1 MDRRG
6 IHLRFIH
13 TADWHLGRYFHGMHL
28 TADQREIIMG
38 QIVPFVREEGVEVV
52 IIAGD
57 IYDRGV
63 PPVEAVDLFDEFLMK
78 MAELRVKVFYIAGNH
93 DSESRLNFG
102 SRLMR
107 EAGIF
112 ARGRLDAEMAPVIV
126 EDDFGPVAIYLY
138 PYMEPA
144 SVKAAFGVTEA
155 LDFEKAHELVIEKSL
170 TGAPEKMRSI
180 AVAHAFLAGGT
191 SSDSERP
198 LTVGGSSNIR
208 PGIFRP
214 FCYTALGHLHNPQR
228 AGADTIRYSGS
239 LMKYSFDEAEQ
250 KKGFFLV
257 DLDGSGKVEQQFVP
271 LVPPHDIRRVRGL
284 FADIEGD
291 RAVYP
296 QSDDYVEVEL
306 LDRGIILDVFNKL
319 KAIYPNLMH
328 VLYPN
333 LQREGTMR
341 ELEGQAVLKLTEETL
356 FSQYYEDMTGEKLGE
371 EQQAIV
377 HGCLQEIYRKERDA
391 K

>member
-38 QIVPFVREEGVEVV
+38 QIVPFVREEGVEAV

-112 ARGRLDAEMAPVIV
+112 ARGRFDAEMAPVIV

-144 SVKAAFGVTEA
+144 SVKAAFGVTDA
-155 LDFEKAHELVIEKSL
+155 LDFEQAHELVIEKSL
-170 TGAPEKMRSI
+170 SGASEKMRSI

-198 LTVGGSSNIR
+198 LTVGGSGPASSARSATRRSVI
-208 PGIFRP
+208 
-214 FCYTALGHLHNPQR
+214 C
-228 AGADTIRYSGS
+228 TIRS
-239 LMKYSFDEAEQ
+239 A
-250 KKGFFLV
+250 
-257 DLDGSGKVEQQFVP
+257 P
-271 LVPPHDIRRVRGL
+271 VRTR
-284 FADIEGD
+284 FATAA
-291 RAVYP
+291 R
-296 QSDDYVEVEL
+296 S
-306 LDRGIILDVFNKL
+306 
-319 KAIYPNLMH
+319 
-328 VLYPN
+328 
-333 LQREGTMR
+333 
-341 ELEGQAVLKLTEETL
+341 
-356 FSQYYEDMTGEKLGE
+356 
-371 EQQAIV
+371 
-377 HGCLQEIYRKERDA
+377 
-391 K
+391 

>member
-1 MDRRG
+1 M
-6 IHLRFIH
+6 RFIH

-38 QIVPFVREEGVEVV
+38 QLVPLAQEEKVDAVV
-52 IIAGD
+52 IAGD

-78 MAELRVKVFYIAGNH
+78 MAEMHIKVFYIAGNH

-102 SRLMR
+102 SQLMK
-107 EAGIF
+107 ASGIF
-112 ARGRLDAEMAPVIV
+112 ARGRLDDEMAPVVV
-126 EDDFGPVAIYLY
+126 EDDFGPVAVYLY

-144 SVKAAFGVTEA
+144 SVRAALGVEKA
-155 LDFEKAHELVIEKSL
+155 LDFEQAHELVIERSL
-170 TGAPEKMRSI
+170 AKRAGNMRSI
-180 AVAHAFLAGGT
+180 AVAHAFLAGGL

-198 LTVGGSSNIR
+198 LAVGGSSNVR
-208 PGIFRP
+208 PSIFRP

-228 AGADTIRYSGS
+228 AGADHIRYSGS

-250 KKGFFLV
+250 KKGCILV
-257 DLDGSGKVEQQFVP
+257 DLDGTGRATQQFVP
-271 LVPPHDIRRVRGL
+271 LVPPHDVRRVRGL

-291 RAVYP
+291 RAAYP
-296 QSDDYVEVEL
+296 QSDDYIEVEL

-341 ELEGQAVLKLTEETL
+341 EQEGQAVLKLTDETL
-356 FSQYYEDMTGEKLGE
+356 FSQYYEDMTGEPLAE
-371 EQQAIV
+371 EQQAII
-377 HGCLQEIYRKERDA
+377 HGCLQEIYREERDE

>member
-1 MDRRG
+1 M
-6 IHLRFIH
+6 RFIH

-38 QIVPFVREEGVEVV
+38 QLVPLVQEEKVDAVV
-52 IIAGD
+52 IAGD

-78 MAELRVKVFYIAGNH
+78 MAEMHIKVFYIAGNH

-102 SRLMR
+102 SQLMR
-107 EAGIF
+107 ASGIF
-112 ARGRLDAEMAPVIV
+112 ARGRLDDEMAPVV
-126 EDDFGPVAIYLY
+126 V
-138 PYMEPA
+138 
-144 SVKAAFGVTEA
+144 
-155 LDFEKAHELVIEKSL
+155 ELVIERSL
-170 TGAPEKMRSI
+170 AKRSGNMRSI
-180 AVAHAFLAGGT
+180 AVAHAFLAGGL

-198 LTVGGSSNIR
+198 LAVGGSSNVR
-208 PGIFRP
+208 PSIFRP

-228 AGADTIRYSGS
+228 AGADHIRYSGS
-239 LMKYSFDEAEQ
+239 LMKYSFAT
-250 KKGFFLV
+250 
-257 DLDGSGKVEQQFVP
+257 QQFVP
-271 LVPPHDIRRVRGL
+271 LVPPHDVRRVRGL

-291 RAVYP
+291 RAAYP
-296 QSDDYVEVEL
+296 QSDDYIEVEL

-341 ELEGQAVLKLTEETL
+341 EQEGQAVLKLTEETL
-356 FSQYYEDMTGEKLGE
+356 FSQYYEDMTGEPLAE

-377 HGCLQEIYRKERDA
+377 HSCLQEIYREERDE